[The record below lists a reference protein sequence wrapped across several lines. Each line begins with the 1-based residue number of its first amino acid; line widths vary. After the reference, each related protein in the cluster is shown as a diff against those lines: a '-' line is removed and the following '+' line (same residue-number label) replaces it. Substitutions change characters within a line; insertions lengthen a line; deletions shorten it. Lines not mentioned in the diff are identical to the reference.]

1 MRVSSVRQGWGD
13 GGSPEMPFHLQTFQ
27 SALQTFHSFGFLL
40 INKQFE
46 TPKRKLNP
54 LVLSIGTRTLFPSSL
69 LGSCDQR
76 PASFCS

>member
-1 MRVSSVRQGWGD
+1 MGVICETGMGGMGESRNALSSTNISKCPTD
-13 GGSPEMPFHLQTFQ
+13 LSF
-27 SALQTFHSFGFLL
+27 FGFLL

-46 TPKRKLNP
+46 TPRKKLNP